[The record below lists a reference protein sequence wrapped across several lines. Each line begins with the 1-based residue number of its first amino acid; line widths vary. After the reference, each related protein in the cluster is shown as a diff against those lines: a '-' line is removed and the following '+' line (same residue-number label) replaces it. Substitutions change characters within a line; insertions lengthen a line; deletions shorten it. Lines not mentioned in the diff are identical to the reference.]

1 MMTDWGVHLIDIVQM
16 AMKVDAPTSVSAVGG
31 KFCLTDNRETPDTIL
46 ASYLYPEFVMTYE
59 NRTTNGRALNDHG
72 YGIEFY
78 GTDGTLFVDRSGFE
92 LTPETRRDGDQVV
105 DRTLAR
111 RQASVPDNPSHAR
124 NFIDCVKSRQKPI
137 CDIEIGHRST
147 TTAILGNLAYRSGA
161 SLTWDG
167 ATEKVTNGNQKAAAL
182 LDVAYRAPWKLT
194 V

>member
-1 MMTDWGVHLIDIVQM
+1 
-16 AMKVDAPTSVSAVGG
+16 
-31 KFCLTDNRETPDTIL
+31 
-46 ASYLYPEFVMTYE
+46 MTYE
-59 NRTTNGRALNDHG
+59 NRTTNGRALNDHD

-78 GTDGTLFVDRSGFE
+78 GTDGTLFVDRGGFE

-111 RQASVPDNPSHAR
+111 RQASTPDNPSHAR
-124 NFIDCVKSRQKPI
+124 NFIDCVKSAPEADLR
-137 CDIEIGHRST
+137 HRDRPP
-147 TTAILGNLAYRSGA
+147 LDDDRDPWQPRLRSGA